1 LYEKLCNILGKK
13 ETKFIY
19 NDNGTEVEET
29 VANIEFL
36 SGDDSIY
43 RRQVVFEG
51 VERGYC
57 TLLIG
62 STISD
67 EGLNLP
73 KLDTLILAGGGK
85 SSTRA
90 YQRIG
95 RVMRL
100 YPGKNKCFVFD
111 FDDETPIFHRHARCR
126 RKLYEEEEEFVIK
139 DFEVTV

>member
-1 LYEKLCNILGKK
+1 LAGIDK
-13 ETKFIY
+13 
-19 NDNGTEVEET
+19 
-29 VANIEFL
+29 
-36 SGDDSIY
+36 
-43 RRQVVFEG
+43 
-51 VERGYC
+51 GYC
-57 TLLIG
+57 KIC
-62 STISD
+62 ISSCVFD
-67 EGLNLP
+67 EGIDAP
-73 KLDTLILAGGGK
+73 RLDTLILAGGGK